1 MLSRLFN
8 NLFKSPPHPEQQQE
22 GELVLLSDKIQEGF
36 AAYESKEYTASL
48 NIARALLHAN
58 PNLPDGQLLE
68 GINLIALDNVDAAIA
83 VLRRLVTQQPEN
95 AVAWKAIGDAA
106 EKTNQPKLMVECY
119 EASLEIDPN
128 QIDLETALGNFFYR
142 QRQYMV
148 SRRHFERAVAIQ
160 PAAGAYLNLAAT
172 ISVMGRTKLA
182 CDALKHAL
190 SIDPEYIDAYRA
202 LLGLQLYLARRPD
215 EVDRDAYQAF
225 AACVHRSVEGATFS
239 EINLPS
245 NPTRIRIAYL
255 TSDFCTHPVTRNMLP
270 ILTKHDRLRFEICI
284 YADIRRFDEFTVR
297 CQQQADIW
305 RDISGLSDREVAE
318 KIHEDKISILVILAG
333 RFDQNRPQIC
343 AYRAAPIQVS
353 YHDGAT
359 SGLPEMDYLISD
371 INMTP
376 RNTKEWFSERVVRLP
391 TFYVHEPI
399 EDAPEI
405 SALPV
410 KRNGYVTFG
419 SFNNP
424 TKLNADVFQL
434 WARILKA
441 VPGSRLVLKHMGK
454 FREPEIR
461 DWCLSSICAFGIDE
475 RRIEFPDQL
484 NDRAS
489 HLTLYQQIDIA
500 LDTFP
505 FTGSTTTF
513 EALWMGV
520 PVVTLAGELM
530 VGRWSASM
538 LRRVGLTALI
548 AYTEDEY
555 VATAVALATD
565 LSRLDTMHSTLRE
578 QVSQSSLCNAHR
590 TTRHLERVYRY
601 MWHKW
606 RATQATEDMSGVAQE
621 PVTPI
626 DLDHDLDAILELA
639 RSGQQGMAA
648 VALERLLS
656 HLPPPSED
664 IAITLNDF
672 SAKLLEAGNPDLAL
686 RILAMIQE
694 RTPDMPSVLCNLGI
708 AFAQRG
714 RFEEAITYFSQ
725 GNKIAPNY
733 IPLAFNHALTLCELE
748 RYDEARTLLNG
759 IISQNDTHIGAWMA
773 LAEVERQAGN
783 IQQAV
788 LSAQRALD
796 TEPTDIDARV
806 TMGNM
811 LRESG
816 DLDTA
821 VTHFEHALA
830 RYPNHAEAQL
840 GLAFVYLLQGQFQK
854 GWPLYE
860 ARRVTSKST
869 ERLIGY
875 PEWQGEALGG
885 KTLLIYGEQGLGD
898 DIMFASCYQEMI
910 NEGGKVVIDCE
921 PRLASLFARSFPQ
934 ALVFGSPRYGIPTW
948 ISRVSNI
955 DFKIPSGSL
964 PRISRTQ
971 WIDFP
976 RHQGYLRPDQER
988 VEIWQDKLRRLGP
1001 GLKVG
1006 IAWQGGMGKT
1016 RKAAR
1021 SIPLDQWAP
1030 ILSTQGCRFFSLQHG
1045 KAIRDVEAAQRAG
1058 FDVTHWEEAIGDL
1071 EETAALVASLD
1082 LVITVCST
1090 LVHLTGALGKPV
1102 WVLAPRVPEW
1112 RYLVSGD
1119 KMPWYPSARLFRA
1132 SGEGERPTIIE
1143 DVKNELSQL
1152 VKSNAGKALI
1162 K

>member
-1 MLSRLFN
+1 MLTRLFT
-8 NLFKSPPHPEQQQE
+8 NLFKRSPRPEQRQD
-22 GELVLLSDKIQEGF
+22 GESTLLSNKIQEGF
-36 AAYESKEYTASL
+36 SVYESKEYTASL
-48 NIARALLHAN
+48 NMARVLLREN
-58 PNLPDGQLLE
+58 PNLPDGMLLE
-68 GINLIALDNVDAAIA
+68 GISLIALDSVDEAIA
-83 VLRRLVTQQPEN
+83 VLRRLVAQQPEN

-119 EASLEIDPN
+119 EASLEINPN
-128 QIDLETALGNFFYR
+128 QIDLETAMGLFFYR
-142 QRQYMV
+142 QRQYPPA
-148 SRRHFERAVAIQ
+148 RQHFERAIAIQ
-160 PAAGAYLNLAAT
+160 PAAGAYVNLAST
-172 ISVMGRTKLA
+172 ISILGHPKLA
-182 CDALKHAL
+182 YNALKHAL
-190 SIDPEYIDAYRA
+190 SIDPEFINAYRGV
-202 LLGLQLYLARRPD
+202 LGLQLYLARRPD

-225 AACVHRSVEGATFS
+225 AACAQRRAEGAVFS
-239 EINLPS
+239 GGNLPS

-284 YADIRRFDEFTVR
+284 YADIKRFDELTVC

-305 RDISGLSDREVAE
+305 RDISGLNDREVAE
-318 KIHEDKISILVILAG
+318 KIHEDKIAILVILAG
-333 RFDQNRPQIC
+333 RFDENRPQVC

-353 YHDGAT
+353 YHDAAT

-371 INMTP
+371 ISMTP
-376 RNTKEWFSERVVRLP
+376 CDSKEWFSERVVRLP

-441 VPGSRLVLKHMGK
+441 IPNSRLVLKHTGK
-454 FREPEIR
+454 FSEPEIR
-461 DWCLSSICAFGIDE
+461 DWCLSSFCAFGVDE
-475 RRIEFPDQL
+475 SRIEFPDQL

-489 HLTLYQQIDIA
+489 HLAIYQQIDIA
-500 LDTFP
+500 LDPFP

-513 EALWMGV
+513 EALWMGI

-548 AYTEDEY
+548 ANTEDEY

-565 LSRLDTMHSTLRE
+565 LGRLEAMRSTLRE
-578 QVSQSSLCNAHR
+578 QVSLSSLCNAHR
-590 TTRHLERVYRY
+590 TTRHLERAYRY
-601 MWHKW
+601 MWRKW
-606 RATQATEDMSGVAQE
+606 QATQTTEEKLGVAQT
-621 PVTPI
+621 PVSPV
-626 DLDHDLDAILELA
+626 DLDHDLDVVLELA
-639 RSGQQGMAA
+639 RAGQQGMAA
-648 VALERLLS
+648 ASLERLLS
-656 HLPPPSED
+656 HMPPPSED
-664 IAITLNDF
+664 IEITLNDY

-686 RILAMIQE
+686 RILAIIQG

-714 RFEEAITYFSQ
+714 RFEEAITFFSR
-725 GNKIAPNY
+725 GSKIAPDY
-733 IPLAFNHALTLCELE
+733 IPLAFNYALALCELE
-748 RYDEARTLLNG
+748 QYDEARTLLNG
-759 IISQNDTHIGAWMA
+759 IILQNDAHIGAWMA

-788 LSAQRALD
+788 LNAQRALD

-816 DLDTA
+816 NLA
-821 VTHFEHALA
+821 ASVTHFENALA
-830 RYPNHAEAQL
+830 LNPNNAEAQL
-840 GLAFVYLLQGQFQK
+840 GLAFVYLLQGQFQE

-860 ARRVTSKST
+860 ARRVTAEST
-869 ERLIGY
+869 ERLINY
-875 PEWQGEALGG
+875 PEWQGETLTD

-898 DIMFASCYQEMI
+898 DIMFASCYQEI
-910 NEGGKVVIDCE
+910 ISGGGKVVIDCE
-921 PRLASLFARSFPQ
+921 PRLASLFVRSFPQ
-934 ALVFGSPRYGIPTW
+934 ALVLGSPRYGIPTW
-948 ISRVSNI
+948 ASRAPNI

-964 PRISRTQ
+964 PRMSRTQ
-971 WIDFP
+971 WKDFP
-976 RHQGYLRPDQER
+976 RHPGYLRPDQER

-1006 IAWQGGMGKT
+1006 IVWQGGMGKT
-1016 RKAAR
+1016 RKASR

-1030 ILSTQGCRFFSLQHG
+1030 ILATQGCRFFSLQHG
-1045 KAIRDVEAAQRAG
+1045 NAIRDVETAQHAG

-1071 EETAALVASLD
+1071 EEAAALIASLD
-1082 LVITVCST
+1082 LVITICST
-1090 LVHLTGALGKPV
+1090 IVHLTGSLGKPV
-1102 WVLAPRVPEW
+1102 WVLAPHVPEW
-1112 RYLVSGD
+1112 RYLLTGD
-1119 KMPWYPSARLFRA
+1119 EMPWYPSARLYRA
-1132 SGEGERPTIIE
+1132 SAESAYSAIK
-1143 DVKNELSQL
+1143 DVGRELSL
-1152 VKSNAGKALI
+1152 LAMSSAGTP
-1162 K
+1162 